1 MDVTELRQLVDYH
14 YWARDRLLVAVER
27 LSPDDF
33 TRDLGSSFHSVRD
46 TLVHLYSAERIWCA
60 RWQEQPPRAAAQAGG
75 FADVASLRTAWRD
88 LEAEVRAVTERF
100 VAAGIDR
107 VVPYRDL
114 KGHPWEG
121 VFWQT
126 AAARGQPRL
135 LSSRAGD
142 HDAAAAAGGAGR
154 KHGSDHVLPPA
165 EPINAVGLE
174 QALSRP
180 PAR

>member
-1 MDVTELRQLVDYH
+1 VDVTELRQLVDYH

-121 VFWQT
+121 VFWQLLQHVVNHGSYH
-126 AAARGQPRL
+126 RGQVTTMLRQL
-135 LSSRAGD
+135 QAG
-142 HDAAAAAGGAGR
+142 
-154 KHGSDHVLPPA
+154 PA
-165 EPINAVGLE
+165 ESMDLITFYRL
-174 QALSRP
+174 QSR
-180 PAR
+180 